1 MSGRRILKCLV
12 LVFFNLASLLCSYL
26 EHQVTNMHTP
36 VSVEAQVAV
45 TSYYLS
51 DEGRLR
57 KVGNAFGFSRS
68 TRSIIIRMVS
78 SVITLHLGP
87 RYIKLPMTEE
97 SVKEK
102 VSMFFNAFG
111 VPYCLGATDETH
123 IEIKQSLLNSSDY
136 INRKACYTLNV
147 QALCDCRC
155 CFMDVIVK
163 WPGSVHDAKM
173 FAKSRLNH
181 LLKNKIILPCPA
193 YDLD

>member
-1 MSGRRILKCLV
+1 MFIPWASSYEHAYSCFCWSTGSCNLILPVWWGKAEKSRKCFWLFKV
-12 LVFFNLASLLCSYL
+12 YSLNNHKNGIL
-26 EHQVTNMHTP
+26 
-36 VSVEAQVAV
+36 
-45 TSYYLS
+45 SYYVT
-51 DEGRLR
+51 LR
-57 KVGNAFGFSRS
+57 A
-68 TRSIIIRMVS
+68 SIYQTTYDRRKCERKGVD
-78 SVITLHLGP
+78 V
-87 RYIKLPMTEE
+87 
-97 SVKEK
+97 
-102 VSMFFNAFG
+102 FFNAFG

-136 INRKACYTLNV
+136 INRKACYTLTV